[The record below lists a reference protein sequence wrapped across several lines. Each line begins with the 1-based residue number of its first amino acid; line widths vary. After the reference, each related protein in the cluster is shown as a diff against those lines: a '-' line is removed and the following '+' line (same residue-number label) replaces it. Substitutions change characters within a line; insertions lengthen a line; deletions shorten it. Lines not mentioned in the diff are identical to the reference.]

1 MKEEYGSFAGMID
14 AGWNYVCTAT
24 KNYVVDLGSK
34 AEVKVKEVWSD
45 TKALAKDA
53 YDVAVQGFTSVA
65 AKAQEAK
72 QWWKDNV
79 SEPFKSTVKENFI
92 EPIREMKESAKA
104 FVNEAK
110 YELTNTFDNLKES
123 ISNGFN
129 TAMEWCCEHSEIF
142 SGMYDSIK
150 GMTLA
155 GMGAAMMEF
164 GGAALSTGFWPVMIA
179 GGVSL
184 IAGAGCLCFGAAD
197 TGEGIIEIINGAWG
211 LNLPDY
217 NVMKDALFGGNQI
230 SYDSAEIS
238 FVFAGYMGAAIAQ
251 WLMPSSSG
259 GQNIA
264 KNAGYD
270 NSKGTGTIRYGELDS
285 LGRATGADATITADM
300 IGTGS
305 PAKSSIK
312 PAGFAGQK
320 AGHARGHLLGNQLG
334 GAGDDPR
341 NLTTLFQNPVN
352 HPIMSSI
359 EASVRKAVESGE
371 IVQYSVK
378 PFYEGNNLISSGI
391 TIKATGNNGFY
402 INQTI
407 LNRK

>member
-79 SEPFKSTVKENFI
+79 SVTIKSTARECFV
-92 EPIREMKESAKA
+92 EPIKEMKESAKA

-164 GGAALSTGFWPVMIA
+164 GGAALSTVFWPVMIA

-184 IAGAGCLCFGAAD
+184 IAGVGCLCFGAAD

-217 NVMKDALFGGNQI
+217 NVMKDALFGGDQI
-230 SYDSAEIS
+230 AYDSAEMS
-238 FVFAGYMGAAIAQ
+238 VMFAGYTGAAIGQ
-251 WLMPSSSG
+251 LLMPSSSG
-259 GQNIA
+259 GQSIA

-270 NSKGTGTIRYGELDS
+270 NSQSSAKTDFYVTPDGSVIPQSMYHSLSDSDARRWYLEQEARIPDLIDYKQSLEQQAYQAFTLRNQFRTTARELMADRNKAEALYITDPNRTWNQIINRQIEKGLT
-285 LGRATGADATITADM
+285 
-300 IGTGS
+300 
-305 PAKSSIK
+305 
-312 PAGFAGQK
+312 
-320 AGHARGHLLGNQLG
+320 
-334 GAGDDPR
+334 GDDIYR
-341 NLTTLFQNPVN
+341 AIIESSQRSRTSVNKLFGL
-352 HPIMSSI
+352 
-359 EASVRKAVESGE
+359 E
-371 IVQYSVK
+371 
-378 PFYEGNNLISSGI
+378 
-391 TIKATGNNGFY
+391 
-402 INQTI
+402 
-407 LNRK
+407 